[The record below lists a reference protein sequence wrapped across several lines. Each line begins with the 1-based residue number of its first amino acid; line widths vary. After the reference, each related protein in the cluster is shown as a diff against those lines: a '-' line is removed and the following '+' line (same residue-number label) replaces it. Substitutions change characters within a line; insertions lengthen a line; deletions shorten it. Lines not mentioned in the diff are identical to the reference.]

1 MARKLIA
8 TVVAVVVMSTVVL
21 ARASANAPNLTGKW
35 SGTIAVPE
43 KGRRGD
49 KEPFQATFKQDGI
62 ELTGT
67 VGPDAES
74 QLAISKG
81 RVESTKFGTL
91 VTFDLIGPSFALHF
105 ELVPAGGMLRGVARH
120 DNEKS
125 TAAVEL
131 QLNK

>member
-8 TVVAVVVMSTVVL
+8 TVIAAAVMSTVVL
-21 ARASANAPNLTGKW
+21 ARTSYDAPNLTGSW
-35 SGTIAVPE
+35 TGTIAVPE
-43 KGRRGD
+43 NGKRGD
-49 KEPFQATFKQDGI
+49 KEPFQATFKQDGV

-67 VGPDAES
+67 VGPDADS

-91 VTFDLIGPSFALHF
+91 VTFDLIGPSYALHF
-105 ELVPAGGMLRGVARH
+105 ELVPARGVMRGVARM
-120 DNEKS
+120 DRDKS

-131 QLNK
+131 QIDK